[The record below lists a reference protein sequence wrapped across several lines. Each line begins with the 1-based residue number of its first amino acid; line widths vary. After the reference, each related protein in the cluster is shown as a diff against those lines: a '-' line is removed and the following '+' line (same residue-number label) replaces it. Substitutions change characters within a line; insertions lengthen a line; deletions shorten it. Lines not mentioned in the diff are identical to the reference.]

1 MSKKELMEQA
11 ASLGIVGRSRMNKK
25 QLEVAIGVHGRAQ
38 GDSIAELTSAL
49 SAARKGRN
57 FAVGTVVRWTSRDR
71 YLYAAIKTQVGWFT
85 TARYGNSFVP
95 QVVSFNDLLDIL
107 KTDNTGDVEVAVKWE
122 VVA

>member
-25 QLEVAIGVHGRAQ
+25 QLEVAIGAHGRAQ

-57 FAVGTVVRWTSRDR
+57 FAVGTVIRWTSANI

-85 TARYGNSFVP
+85 TARYGNSFVSE
-95 QVVSFNDLLDIL
+95 VVSFNDLLDIL
-107 KTDNTGDVEVAVKWE
+107 KKDETSDVEVAVKWE